1 MAYQREIDPQT
12 GRPYELAGVTGFKPP
27 TNSLSAQF
35 GEYGAY
41 GPPDS
46 QMQAINSSGSSGNQ
60 MLGQAGGATTTAGMA
75 TANPYVVAAGLA
87 MQAGQMGMDIYG
99 NYEEQKKQE
108 KLLAEQKAE
117 MERRR
122 RIEEE
127 DRKYRKYL
135 DRLAQSQNI
144 GQYSQGLEDR
154 SLDRYSKYVT

>member
-1 MAYQREIDPQT
+1 MGYKREIDPQT
-12 GRPYELAGVTGFKPP
+12 GRPYELAGAQPFQPP
-27 TNSLSAQF
+27 GDSLSAQF

-46 QMQAINSSGSSGNQ
+46 QMQSI
-60 MLGQAGGATTTAGMA
+60 LGTAGGITTTAGMT
-75 TANPYVVAAGLA
+75 TANPFLVGAGLA
-87 MQAGQMGMDIYG
+87 MQAGQMGLDVYG
-99 NYEEQKKQE
+99 NYKEQQRQEQALKEQKI
-108 KLLAEQKAE
+108 E

-127 DRKYRKYL
+127 DRKYQKYL
-135 DRLAQSQNI
+135 NRLAQAQNI